1 MANWVQK
8 IQDINQWNYVEG
20 KGNPADDAIRG
31 LDPRKETL
39 SSRWLTGPAFFWQI
53 EELCEVTY
61 AGDDDPGIKN
71 YM

>member
-1 MANWVQK
+1 M
-8 IQDINQWNYVEG
+8 EG